1 MGEMT
6 VETRSAKCWEL
17 LNLGH
22 GCMETH
28 YALFSGFAYVLKF
41 HSKFLENEMELE
53 GKRLIVLPQKGQI
66 RTEK

>member
-1 MGEMT
+1 MGEVT

-17 LNLGH
+17 LKLGD
-22 GCMETH
+22 GCMEPR
-28 YALFSGFAYVLKF
+28 YALFSGFVYVWKF

-53 GKRLIVLPQKGQI
+53 GSRLIILSQKGQL